1 MIWFVY
7 LASLIL
13 LPKFFADFYSSPPND
28 RKIPTKFFLYMFAII
43 SLDLFTPILWT
54 RLSKNLGNPI

>member
-1 MIWFVY
+1 
-7 LASLIL
+7 
-13 LPKFFADFYSSPPND
+13 
-28 RKIPTKFFLYMFAII
+28 MFAII